1 LKCFLSIPE
10 NLKIIPDFADI
21 MNGYYLM
28 VIPPGQKTM
37 QQIATIGNQMG
48 WNLSKSLEGEIL
60 EGYLWKTPYSI
71 HLTLFQSETLARS
84 DLVLSMEDIYTI
96 QAIGI
101 KKKVVPLDR
110 YHPQEMFKNLKNTN
124 YFNDYNSFLKN
135 RFGTSGANQ
144 RITVY
149 LLWGIVED
157 K

>member
-1 LKCFLSIPE
+1 MKCFLSIPE

-21 MNGYYLM
+21 MNDYYLM

-60 EGYLWKTPYSI
+60 EGYLWKTPYYI
-71 HLTLFQSETLARS
+71 NLTLFQSETLAQS